1 MEPDPWRP
9 HPHPTLPAELEVG
22 AWGDERC
29 DCARP
34 AALLLFRE
42 HSFAPA
48 LPTWTSRF
56 LFQDRDTQYAA
67 LEPGSHHVLLVG
79 VNLRFVV
86 V

>member
-9 HPHPTLPAELEVG
+9 HPHPTLPAELVVG

-34 AALLLFRE
+34 AALLLFGE

-67 LEPGSHHVLLVG
+67 LEPGSHHVLVVG